1 MNPHIVDVLIEE
13 RAAKLMRRPL
23 IWRAV
28 QRYMY
33 PLFGYHDAIRMV
45 EELKYSSGR
54 EVFEW
59 LSRRLSLRI
68 EHADLSNI
76 PTKGRAVI
84 MANHPAGI
92 ADGIAVFDALK
103 TVRDDII
110 FLANRD
116 AIRAIPGLDEMIIP
130 VEWMEHRRDHSRN
143 RETVKALLQ
152 AFRDE
157 RLVVIFPSGRLARP
171 TVRGLIE
178 RPWMTSGMNMAMRY
192 GCPVIPLHVR
202 GLNSA
207 LFYLLWFI
215 NTELKDMTLFREL
228 LNKQG
233 ARYRITSGEP
243 FAPVGDPEELT
254 LALREFVTEA
264 MPRGERRFTPHLA
277 NQTDPQTARS
287 ST

>member
-1 MNPHIVDVLIEE
+1 MNPHSVDVLIEE

-28 QRYMY
+28 QRYVY

-45 EELKYSSGR
+45 EELKYSSGG

-68 EHADLSNI
+68 ENADLSNI

-84 MANHPAGI
+84 MANNPAGI

-130 VEWMEHRRDHSRN
+130 VE
-143 RETVKALLQ
+143 
-152 AFRDE
+152 
-157 RLVVIFPSGRLARP
+157 
-171 TVRGLIE
+171 
-178 RPWMTSGMNMAMRY
+178 
-192 GCPVIPLHVR
+192 
-202 GLNSA
+202 
-207 LFYLLWFI
+207 
-215 NTELKDMTLFREL
+215 
-228 LNKQG
+228 
-233 ARYRITSGEP
+233 
-243 FAPVGDPEELT
+243 
-254 LALREFVTEA
+254 
-264 MPRGERRFTPHLA
+264 
-277 NQTDPQTARS
+277 
-287 ST
+287 